1 MFPHRFLYQWR
12 YIHLSFLK
20 RNRKSNNYSA
30 RIFLWKLRPIKANKT
45 IASILLSTK
54 DNPGV
59 FNQELFEGGLDGTA
73 YNGWI
78 RIDKYD
84 NGLVHLTFWMY
95 GLKLHEYAEE
105 NVDLVTIPYGFQ
117 SDQQFLFH
125 LGKDTLWSDA
135 NNGRIL
141 LNACISSWVQGIVLY
156 HTNQ

>member
-1 MFPHRFLYQWR
+1 MD
-12 YIHLSFLK
+12 S
-20 RNRKSNNYSA
+20 RNRSLPYKSVKAN
-30 RIFLWKLRPIKANKT
+30 KANKT

-59 FNQELFEGGLDGTA
+59 FNQDLFEGGLDGTA

-84 NGLVHLTFWMY
+84 NGLVHLTFWLH
-95 GLKLHEYAEE
+95 GLKLHEYTEE
-105 NVDLVTIPYGFQ
+105 NIELVTIPYGFQ
-117 SDQQFLFH
+117 SDQQFLFY
-125 LGKDTLWSDA
+125 LGEDMLWSDV